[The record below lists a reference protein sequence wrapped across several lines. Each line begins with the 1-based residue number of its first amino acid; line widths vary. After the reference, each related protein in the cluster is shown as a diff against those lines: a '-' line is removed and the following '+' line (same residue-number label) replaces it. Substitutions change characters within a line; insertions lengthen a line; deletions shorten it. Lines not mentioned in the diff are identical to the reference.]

1 MLPSFPQQLLPVPIT
16 ANAGLQLGLLPV
28 MVWRAENNSRWSFS
42 ARMWNNPD
50 LKLASFKKNQP
61 SVFEFVHNVVA
72 VWERSIRFNH
82 SHLGPNGC
90 QSWTA
95 LHKHTQQKQHTGAY
109 VCVHV
114 QEACDNLRLDWFPL
128 RESEQTGKQIY
139 SLISIWLACRCSL
152 IGLHLSVPADIRRG
166 QQMCVLLNW
175 LHDLNKQAVEMLCGL
190 HTHTHIHT
198 RSNIKHN
205 LYVNMRLCQRT
216 KWF

>member
-1 MLPSFPQQLLPVPIT
+1 MSLFKLRHPCCHRFHSSYFLFPSQLMPGCSSVSFQSCSDELKT
-16 ANAGLQLGLLPV
+16 THAGASQHGWTSPRFLSLYTTWLLCENVQSDLIVHISDP
-28 MVWRAENNSRWSFS
+28 MGARAELPCINIHNKNNTR
-42 ARMWNNPD
+42 
-50 LKLASFKKNQP
+50 
-61 SVFEFVHNVVA
+61 VHM
-72 VWERSIRFNH
+72 
-82 SHLGPNGC
+82 
-90 QSWTA
+90 
-95 LHKHTQQKQHTGAY
+95 
-109 VCVHV
+109 CVHV

-128 RESEQTGKQIY
+128 RESDQTGKQIY

-190 HTHTHIHT
+190 HTRTYT
-198 RSNIKHN
+198 RAGSNIKHN